1 MFERGPLTT
10 APWCKP
16 EDTMREEIAHLETA
30 IQQILVLLKSDEP
43 LTQKDH
49 AVMTSLAGIWLQLYT
64 PASLNCVK
72 RTWAQTSFPKEA

>member
-1 MFERGPLTT
+1 MFERGALTT

-49 AVMTSLAGIWLQLYT
+49 AVMTSLAWHLVAALHSRKPQLREKNLG
-64 PASLNCVK
+64 SNII
-72 RTWAQTSFPKEA
+72 S